1 VIEALP
7 YQIKINANLKI
18 EIMNKQEQSNELY
31 PVLATVDLSW
41 MWHCSDD
48 PKNVLD
54 YTELVADPKIAEAL
68 NRAAAMGFRGALRKM
83 EELELIEM
91 GDIDRSPKH
100 SDQEKWD
107 DSFNCG

>member
-1 VIEALP
+1 MENLSENHESN
-7 YQIKINANLKI
+7 NANTL
-18 EIMNKQEQSNELY
+18 LT
-31 PVLATVDLSW
+31 TVDVSW
-41 MWHCSDD
+41 MWHCSND

-68 NRAAAMGFRGALRKM
+68 NGAAAMGFRGALRKM

-100 SDQEKWD
+100 SDQSKWD
-107 DSFNCG
+107 ASFNCG